1 MQLIPEH
8 YEDKD
13 DEDKPDPP
21 RIFAR
26 QHSLTMRPGTGEMIA
41 KMDISILSICECH

>member
-8 YEDKD
+8 YEDED
-13 DEDKPDPP
+13 DEETPGPP

-26 QHSLTMRPGTGEMIA
+26 QHSLTMRLGTGEMIA
-41 KMDISILSICECH
+41 KMDTGILSICECH